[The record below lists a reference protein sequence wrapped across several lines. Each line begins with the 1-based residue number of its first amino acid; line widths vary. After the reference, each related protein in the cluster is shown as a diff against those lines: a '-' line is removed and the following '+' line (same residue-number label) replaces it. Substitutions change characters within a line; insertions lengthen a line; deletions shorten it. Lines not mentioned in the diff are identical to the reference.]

1 MQTLVI
7 ILGVAIL
14 GGFLLI
20 GAFGPG
26 AGGFNNLVIEEIRFE
41 EATRGPDIDEWIVIA
56 NRTGTP
62 VDLTGWK
69 IESGD
74 GPGAPPSVG
83 QTYFFPAGCTLPPRG
98 KVYVHSGPTVDG
110 THPAPQCNQL
120 RIDLYAKWN
129 AQPNSPTGWWQ
140 GVAEI
145 GNTVWHNEGDTAWL
159 LRYSGGAGL
168 FVYDR
173 IDTCRYNGNEAN
185 GVKKCR

>member
-98 KVYVHSGPTVDG
+98 KV
-110 THPAPQCNQL
+110 
-120 RIDLYAKWN
+120 
-129 AQPNSPTGWWQ
+129 
-140 GVAEI
+140 
-145 GNTVWHNEGDTAWL
+145 
-159 LRYSGGAGL
+159 
-168 FVYDR
+168 
-173 IDTCRYNGNEAN
+173 
-185 GVKKCR
+185 